1 MGRGAVNLKAHT
13 VSELRCCL
21 LYGLYLGLLG
31 FPATL
36 SLCLLLEM
44 CCNNNNE
51 NKGKDTG
58 GKTVNHQDF

>member
-1 MGRGAVNLKAHT
+1 MHWNWSIEGKADLKVHT
-13 VSELRCCL
+13 FSELRCCL

-44 CCNNNNE
+44 CCNNSKQT
-51 NKGKDTG
+51 NKG
-58 GKTVNHQDF
+58 